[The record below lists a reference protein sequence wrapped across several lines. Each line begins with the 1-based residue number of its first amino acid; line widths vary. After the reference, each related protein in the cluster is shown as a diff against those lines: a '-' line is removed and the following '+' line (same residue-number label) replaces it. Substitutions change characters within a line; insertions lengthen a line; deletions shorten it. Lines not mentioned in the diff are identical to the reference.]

1 MLNILMTLFWLI
13 TALSFILSYVF
24 KLIGDAYFREPIRVI
39 GDFARLYLTHN
50 EGVAFSLNFGS
61 VLQLPLILLA
71 FVLVLFLALNSAKT
85 AWHQWGFGLIIGGA
99 LGNIVDR
106 IPDGV
111 VTDFIRVGSF
121 PVFNVADSCI
131 TVGACLL
138 LIAFLKERKANT

>member
-1 MLNILMTLFWLI
+1 MMVFWLV
-13 TALSFILSYVF
+13 TALSFVLSYVF
-24 KLIGDAYFREPIRVI
+24 KMIGDAYFQEPIRVI

-61 VLQLPLILLA
+61 VLQLPLILIA
-71 FVLVLFLALNSAKT
+71 FVLVLFLALRSPKT

-106 IPDGV
+106 LPDGV

-138 LIAFLKERKANT
+138 FIAFLREHKARS